1 MERARSLDYIDWL
14 LKLPYDQE
22 TVDNLD
28 LENVAKVLDEDHY
41 GLTEPKKRII
51 EYIAVKRMT
60 QNNRTPIICFYGPPG
75 TGKHH

>member
-41 GLTEPKKRII
+41 
-51 EYIAVKRMT
+51 A
-60 QNNRTPIICFYGPPG
+60 
-75 TGKHH
+75 